1 MELRI
6 FDLNGGFLR
15 KMRFL
20 NHKMFLLP
28 FYFFYRNQS
37 FFMTH
42 KTELIWMLSRIL
54 EMFLD
59 LSLILS
65 MIVTVVN
72 RSLSFDQIS
81 DVNVYRVLKKVQMK
95 VLIKKVYVYVLT

>member
-1 MELRI
+1 
-6 FDLNGGFLR
+6 
-15 KMRFL
+15 
-20 NHKMFLLP
+20 
-28 FYFFYRNQS
+28 
-37 FFMTH
+37 
-42 KTELIWMLSRIL
+42 
-54 EMFLD
+54 MFLD